1 MLQKRRVSKR
11 KHNAVPS
18 AVSWGEA
25 ALMFALTHATLRQHL
40 AAGNRTEKGMR
51 MASLKRPFCAQAPRH
66 RGITS
71 RSRGLRNVA
80 GAFPVTLP
88 AAAP

>member
-25 ALMFALTHATLRQHL
+25 ALMFALTHATLGQHL
-40 AAGNRTEKGMR
+40 GVGGRTGKVCAWLR
-51 MASLKRPFCAQAPRH
+51 SNAHSAHRPRA
-66 RGITS
+66 I
-71 RSRGLRNVA
+71 VA
-80 GAFPVTLP
+80 
-88 AAAP
+88 